1 MGRHDTVWPVARPVE
16 EVSVFARWTSEGA
29 APKDRPPLFSRAG
42 SSRGRGRRPV
52 VPPGDVRDV
61 PLMQGTLDVRL
72 PGRPPCPATASRSGS
87 PLGVEEIGRVVQGDT
102 VSTRSLLL
110 EEVTVANKDK
120 GGSKSSKTA
129 ASKSLKEKR
138 EAKKAKA
145 AGSSSS
151 SSANWT
157 KK

>member
-1 MGRHDTVWPVARPVE
+1 VGRV
-16 EVSVFARWTSEGA
+16 VS
-29 APKDRPPLFSRAG
+29 P
-42 SSRGRGRRPV
+42 SSRPMMCVTFPV
-52 VPPGDVRDV
+52 GEGLLTFVCPGGLHLPRDSISLGFAPRESSSSLEGSRV
-61 PLMQGTLDVRL
+61 I
-72 PGRPPCPATASRSGS
+72 RSGS
-87 PLGVEEIGRVVQGDT
+87 RP
-102 VSTRSLLL
+102 LLL
-110 EEVTVANKDK
+110 EEVTMANKDK

>member
-1 MGRHDTVWPVARPVE
+1 
-16 EVSVFARWTSEGA
+16 
-29 APKDRPPLFSRAG
+29 
-42 SSRGRGRRPV
+42 
-52 VPPGDVRDV
+52 
-61 PLMQGTLDVRL
+61 L
-72 PGRPPCPATASRSGS
+72 PANPSRSGS
-87 PLGVEEIGRVVQGDT
+87 ALGAEELGRGVQDDT
-102 VSTRSLLL
+102 VNTRSLLL
-110 EEVTVANKDK
+110 EEVTMANKDK
-120 GGSKSSKTA
+120 GGSKTSKTA

>member
-1 MGRHDTVWPVARPVE
+1 MNAPPTPAPDGLSATKQWVARAGAAVLPIPRCGPRRCNRCGSGVIGQQVRTTWAGSAQAGRRIG
-16 EVSVFARWTSEGA
+16 VSVPHSQ
-29 APKDRPPLFSRAG
+29 
-42 SSRGRGRRPV
+42 
-52 VPPGDVRDV
+52 DV
-61 PLMQGTLDVRL
+61 
-72 PGRPPCPATASRSGS
+72 
-87 PLGVEEIGRVVQGDT
+87 T
-102 VSTRSLLL
+102 VSTRSTLL
-110 EEVTVANKDK
+110 EEVTMANKDK

-145 AGSSSS
+145 AGSGSS

>member
-1 MGRHDTVWPVARPVE
+1 
-16 EVSVFARWTSEGA
+16 
-29 APKDRPPLFSRAG
+29 
-42 SSRGRGRRPV
+42 
-52 VPPGDVRDV
+52 
-61 PLMQGTLDVRL
+61 MQESLDVRC
-72 PGRPPCPATASRSGS
+72 PASICPATPSGS
-87 PLGVEEIGRVVQGDT
+87 GSALGVEELARGVQGDT
-102 VSTRSLLL
+102 VSTQSLLL
-110 EEVTVANKDK
+110 EEVTMANKDK